1 MPLKQKIQNRSM
13 LMQISLILAH
23 PDPSS
28 FNHALAQ
35 SVLTRLKINGYHVN
49 YHDLC
54 QEGFSPDLP
63 AEEILKTAILPD
75 TIQSHCDE
83 IRLADGVVIIH
94 PNWWGQPPAVL
105 KGWIDRVLRP
115 GVAYQF
121 VGTDKGEGVPVGLL
135 KAQTAL
141 VVNTSNTADDR
152 EQSVF
157 GDPLE
162 TIWKNCIFGLC
173 GVKTVRRKVFRVV
186 VTSSLNERHN
196 WLKEVEKLT
205 EDVFGIAY

>member
-1 MPLKQKIQNRSM
+1 
-13 LMQISLILAH
+13 
-23 PDPSS
+23 
-28 FNHALAQ
+28 
-35 SVLTRLKINGYHVN
+35 
-49 YHDLC
+49 
-54 QEGFSPDLP
+54 
-63 AEEILKTAILPD
+63 
-75 TIQSHCDE
+75 
-83 IRLADGVVIIH
+83 
-94 PNWWGQPPAVL
+94 L